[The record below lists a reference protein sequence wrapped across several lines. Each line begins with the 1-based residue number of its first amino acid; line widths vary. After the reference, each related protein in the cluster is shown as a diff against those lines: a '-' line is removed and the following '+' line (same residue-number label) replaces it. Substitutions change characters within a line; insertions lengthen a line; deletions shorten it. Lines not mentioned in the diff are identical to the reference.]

1 MDIIESLPILMVGID
16 NMKRFF
22 NWVKRVIVGWY
33 NVIFNHMSDEAKAR
47 YEICLQCE
55 DKIKI
60 GKDYWCTICGCNCK
74 AKSASP
80 EEKCLNGKW

>member
-1 MDIIESLPILMVGID
+1 
-16 NMKRFF
+16 
-22 NWVKRVIVGWY
+22 
-33 NVIFNHMSDEAKAR
+33 MSDEAKAR